1 MEIKY
6 NKAEQYDQVI
16 NLHKQIFN
24 ENNIGFFN
32 NLQTKNYYKTFV
44 ATQGNKVVAY
54 CIISE
59 ILDEAEIINIA
70 TDKDFR
76 QHNIASNL
84 LKYSLDNINAKTV
97 FLEVSANNVAAK
109 KLYEKCGFKAYATRK
124 KYYGDTDAILMN
136 LQKN

>member
-1 MEIKY
+1 MEIQY

-24 ENNIGFFN
+24 ENN
-32 NLQTKNYYKTFV
+32 LQTKDYYKTFV

-76 QHNIASNL
+76 QHNIASHL

>member
-24 ENNIGFFN
+24 ENNISFFS
-32 NLQTKNYYKTFV
+32 NLQTKDYYKTFV

-76 QHNIASNL
+76 QHNIASHL